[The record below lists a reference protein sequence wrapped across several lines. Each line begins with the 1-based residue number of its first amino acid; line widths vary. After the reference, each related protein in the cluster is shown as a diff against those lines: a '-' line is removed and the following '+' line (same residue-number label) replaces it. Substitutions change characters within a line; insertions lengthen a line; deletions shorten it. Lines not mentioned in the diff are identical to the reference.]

1 MYMHRGQA
9 QDTSFIF
16 HFFVAYGIIN
26 VDNHLILSLMKDQI
40 AQIKT
45 SAFAKI
51 HSVSTQSEL
60 EDIRVEY
67 LGKKSA
73 FNAIL
78 KGLKDLSVEEKKE
91 IGPLANDAK
100 HAIQMAIDE
109 KNNTLESEID
119 AATEWIDVTMPG
131 VKKHQGH
138 LHPLTIVQRDI
149 EDIFTSLGFEV
160 ADGPDIDT
168 EFYNFDAVNM
178 PDDHPGRDMQ
188 DTFWISQEEGRE
200 KGSGAV
206 LRTQTSSVQVRYM
219 ETHTPP
225 LRIIVPG
232 RVFRNEA
239 TDASHEHT
247 FHQFEALVVGP
258 DVSVANFLSI
268 AETFFREFFKQD
280 ITVRLRPSYFPFVE
294 PGFEFDISCTSCG
307 GGGCSVCKK
316 TGWIE
321 VGGAGMV
328 HQNVFEAA
336 GYERN
341 KYQGFAWGFGLER
354 LAMMKYKID
363 DIRLFHSGDVRF
375 TRQF

>member
-1 MYMHRGQA
+1 
-9 QDTSFIF
+9 
-16 HFFVAYGIIN
+16 
-26 VDNHLILSLMKDQI
+26 MKDAINEIKVTAMTQI
-40 AQIKT
+40 AEI
-45 SAFAKI
+45 
-51 HSVSTQSEL
+51 QSLVEL
-60 EDIRVEY
+60 EELRITF

-78 KGLKDLSVEEKKE
+78 RGLKDLPPEERQE
-91 IGPLANDAK
+91 IGPVANDANQ
-100 HAIQMAIDE
+100 AIQKAIDVRTE
-109 KNNTLESEID
+109 ELEGLID
-119 AATEWIDVTMPG
+119 AQTEWIDVSAPG
-131 VKKHQGH
+131 TKIRRGH

-149 EDIFTSLGFEV
+149 EDIFTSLGFEI

-200 KGSGAV
+200 KGTGAV

-232 RVFRNEA
+232 RVFRNES

-268 AETFFREFFKQD
+268 AETFFKEFFKQD
-280 ITVRLRPSYFPFVE
+280 VTVRLRPSYFPFVE

-307 GGGCSVCKK
+307 GSGCSVCKK

-321 VGGAGMV
+321 IGGAGMV

-336 GYERN
+336 GYARN
-341 KYQGFAWGFGLER
+341 TYQGFAWGFGLER

-363 DIRLFHSGDVRF
+363 DIRLFHGGDVRF

>member
-1 MYMHRGQA
+1 
-9 QDTSFIF
+9 
-16 HFFVAYGIIN
+16 
-26 VDNHLILSLMKDQI
+26 MKDI
-40 AQIKT
+40 ILGVKKT
-45 SAFAKI
+45 ALDKVAM
-51 HSVSTQSEL
+51 TQSSEEL
-60 EDIRVEY
+60 EEARIVY

-78 KGLKDLSVEEKKE
+78 KGLKDLTPEEKRE

-100 HAIQMAIDE
+100 HAIQKAIDAKAE
-109 KNNTLESEID
+109 ELESKVNAQE
-119 AATEWIDVTMPG
+119 EWIDVTAPG
-131 VKKHQGH
+131 KRSHTGH
-138 LHPLTIVQRDI
+138 YHLLTIVQRDI
-149 EDIFTSLGFEV
+149 ENIFISLGFEI

-200 KGSGAV
+200 KGTGAV

-219 ETHTPP
+219 ETHMPP

-232 RVFRNEA
+232 RVFRNES

-268 AETFFREFFKQD
+268 AETFFREFFKKD
-280 ITVRLRPSYFPFVE
+280 IVVRLRPSYFPFVE
-294 PGFEFDISCTSCG
+294 PGFEFDISCTSCDG
-307 GGGCSVCKK
+307 NGCSVCKK

-328 HQNVFEAA
+328 HQNVFETA

-341 KYQGFAWGFGLER
+341 AYQGFAWGFGLER

-363 DIRLFHSGDVRF
+363 DIRLFHSGDLRF
-375 TRQF
+375 TKQF

>member
-1 MYMHRGQA
+1 
-9 QDTSFIF
+9 
-16 HFFVAYGIIN
+16 
-26 VDNHLILSLMKDQI
+26 MKDQI
-40 AQIKT
+40 LQIKENALEKIDAAR
-45 SAFAKI
+45 SKVEMEEIRIAF
-51 HSVSTQSEL
+51 
-60 EDIRVEY
+60 

-78 KGLKDLSVEEKKE
+78 KGLKDLSPEEKKE
-91 IGPLANDAK
+91 IGPLANEAK
-100 HAIQMAIDE
+100 HAIQKAIDTKADE
-109 KNNTLESEID
+109 MESATD
-119 AATEWIDVTMPG
+119 AQVEWIDVTAPG
-131 VKKHQGH
+131 KKKVHGH
-138 LHPLTIVQRDI
+138 LHPITIVQRDI
-149 EDIFTSLGFEV
+149 ENIFTSLGFEI

-268 AETFFREFFKQD
+268 AETFFKEFFKKD
-280 ITVRLRPSYFPFVE
+280 ITVRVRPSYFPFVE

-307 GGGCSVCKK
+307 GSGCSVCKK

-363 DIRLFHSGDVRF
+363 HAKWFHSGDLRF

>member
-1 MYMHRGQA
+1 MKNK
-9 QDTSFIF
+9 II
-16 HFFVAYGIIN
+16 GI
-26 VDNHLILSLMKDQI
+26 KDD
-40 AQIKT
+40 AL
-45 SAFAKI
+45 AKI
-51 HSVSTQSEL
+51 LVVETIAAL
-60 EDIRVEY
+60 EDLRVAY

-78 KGLKDLSVEEKKE
+78 KGLKDLSSEDKKE
-91 IGPLANDAK
+91 IGPLANDVK
-100 HAIQMAIDE
+100 KTIQLAIEDKQHE
-109 KNNTLESEID
+109 LENKID
-119 AATEWIDVTMPG
+119 AHSEWIDVTAPG
-131 VKKHQGH
+131 KKFSHGH
-138 LHPLTIVQRDI
+138 LHPITIVQRDI
-149 EDIFTSLGFEV
+149 EDIFTAMGFEI

-188 DTFWISQEEGRE
+188 DTFWISQKDGRE
-200 KGSGAV
+200 KGTGSV

-219 ETHTPP
+219 ETHKPP

-232 RVFRNEA
+232 RVFRNES

-247 FHQFEALVVGP
+247 FHQFEALVVGE
-258 DVSVANFLSI
+258 DVNVANFLSI
-268 AETFFREFFKQD
+268 AETFFEKFFGAK

-294 PGFEFDISCTSCG
+294 PGFEFDISCTNCNGS
-307 GGGCSVCKK
+307 GCSTCKQ

-321 VGGAGMV
+321 IGGAGMV

-336 GYERN
+336 GYERC

-363 DIRLFHSGDVRF
+363 DIRLFHSGDMRF
-375 TRQF
+375 TQQF